1 MDINIDVGAGIN
13 PSVSNETY
21 VTNEKLLTM
30 MVK

>member
-1 MDINIDVGAGIN
+1 MLGAGID